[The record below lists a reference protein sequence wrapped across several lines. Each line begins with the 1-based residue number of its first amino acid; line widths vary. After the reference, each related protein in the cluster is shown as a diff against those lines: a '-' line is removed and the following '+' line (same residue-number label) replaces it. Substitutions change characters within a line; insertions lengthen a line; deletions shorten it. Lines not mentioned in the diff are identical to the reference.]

1 MSLVDK
7 ESMLGPKSKPGQPGI
22 GIAAP
27 GSGVANSPDA
37 LALDG
42 EGGLYKLAKKSSTSL
57 YDRDGKITKYHP

>member
-22 GIAAP
+22 GVSKP
-27 GSGVANSPDA
+27 GTGKANSPDT
-37 LALDG
+37 LASEA
-42 EGGLYKLAKKSSTSL
+42 EGGLYKLAVKSSTSL